1 MTAMYNILSVFILFI
16 STRESEATVDRR
28 FSDLKRCADNEC
40 SMLLCR
46 GKASQNFAG
55 PDCRFLS
62 FKAGE
67 TIYVYYKLSGQRSDV
82 WAGSVGNRFGYFP
95 KDFLNINHIYTDKE
109 IEVSTEETD
118 FVCFDTGVDKF
129 ASYDVDDLLRNSFI
143 DQINEPS
150 DKPEESDASDEDGET
165 EEPSRDVAS
174 NPDLSRTGDQDDDPE
189 TSRAAMEMM
198 ASSEKDQDIVSKS
211 DPDRYVDQDEPSASP
226 SVNDEAF
233 EESNRTTQVENVSEL
248 KTTLGTTFDAVSTD
262 DESTRKVTPY
272 DDDDDEDLREGLVP
286 HVVEEHVKEPSLL
299 TFEQKWRDVPE
310 ETEDEHVQK
319 EEPSLENGEADE
331 TGRDVFINSVSS
343 PTEGEAE
350 HGDER
355 EGHPRDPELAPV
367 PKETTTSDE
376 KDKHRAETIADPEQP
391 VDRDVPV
398 EALSSPI
405 KDEEGLEDG
414 VRTTEVETVV
424 SEAQTTFGT
433 TFEAVTT
440 DDENTLKVTPEDDE
454 AWEDDLVQQ
463 VVEEEPVKEP
473 SLLTFEE
480 QPQDVTDE
488 SVWSTLGD
496 TVFKIVSGGE
506 RVDETK
512 DDDDDEEDDDEEEE
526 VEVKE
531 KMEEKIDA
539 QTKPEAEPEF
549 RNISV
554 SDIKTSEEAEEQNA
568 NVSNNNN
575 ESEEIKGVASDL
587 DENLVSFES
596 EAEPQHVPQS
606 SLLEKHPNPSE
617 TKFHKPE
624 SLIEED
630 SPKGPDLEEH
640 TEEQIQRV
648 KHAIIDLFED
658 TLKSENLTSEPQ
670 IDEDEDQDPE
680 ELLQDENAV
689 LATRSD
695 TAQVSEEPVLE
706 NPKLEP
712 VKEEKNDLVTLKED
726 KLEDDE
732 KMEQDE
738 EPEAVEETRTGPL
751 VEEEP
756 EYSESVQRLTLL
768 RDRFNDDEIGRMLR
782 HLSIKDLYK
791 VEAMFTDLDHRLNS
805 AKQAHP
811 NSSEDLERA
820 LESIL
825 EVSENAILDEIDGML
840 DAREKK
846 ALQLGQQIDQSVLD
860 EESAVLDDFQ
870 EFAFYLHQKYSSSVP
885 LVKEENL
892 SHVDMAENVSDVSE
906 ASEEVESPTESLALT
921 DATES
926 PELHQE
932 TGELFTVIPQ
942 DDEPQSQ
949 DATPPEE
956 DAGRFN
962 KNHQDV
968 QAIIQEATEIPKVPQ
983 AILETPLDVLGLEID
998 PSSDPQDSSKT
1009 SDFAD
1014 NNEQSSASDHVRD
1027 FYLLASDVFGVYVEI
1042 LIAAMPEDWRPGPTF
1057 HGLPWMP
1064 VVVTAVVGVLTVLVF
1079 LWRTVLAVKSRRY
1092 LLTEK
1097 QLGEKIQQLIS
1108 EKSEVL
1114 QKVSELNNT
1123 IKQHEEKLSNS
1134 EESRSS
1140 QQEEFLELKN
1150 NYRDLNEQKE
1160 KLSSNFARLYE
1171 KIANAEKENKTLNK
1185 KISTMHEGVQKYQE
1199 TLKKYDEDRS
1209 KVQVLVDEARLRE
1222 DALKAQVLSFEK
1234 DNCALKE
1241 QKKSLLQDAKDWQE
1255 KHVRLSEEIKVY
1267 HKTQTELENALVH
1280 KENEIEVLSGCIA
1293 ELKSLEA
1300 CNNEELGNDKNED
1313 PLKLH
1318 LKQMMDVSRIKAT
1331 LSVIEDER
1339 NRWFENFMAEQKV
1352 RQELEEKYQ
1361 KVMHDQTNMKNEK
1374 THLENQY
1381 KNLQQRL
1388 EITTEL
1394 YHQKENILHQKLTQ
1408 EELERHEK
1416 ESKLSEVDGRALQAE
1431 EELNLLRQKVKDMQ
1445 EEMQQ
1450 NERSLK
1456 AEIAV
1461 QEKKAHENWLKARA
1475 SERTLIEEKRECAN
1489 LRQKIV
1495 EFSDKMSDL
1504 EHSLY
1509 KSGPP
1514 ERHMPPLQRGDSY
1527 GPSPVSG
1534 GAPSPPLMI
1543 EGPGRPPSG
1552 RRSETFGPRLLLDGH
1567 GRSSDLGHP
1576 LPFRPDMSGPRTSSP
1591 HTQEGSQ
1598 VDSKAEV
1605 PMQAFAD
1612 PTEAVNKSQRQ
1623 GSFLP
1628 SPIRD
1633 SPVPGSNALPKAYG
1647 PPPMGGPLP
1656 PPMGGPL
1663 PPPMPPL
1670 NGHYQPMIPPGPP
1683 FGPDPRFRPPHM
1695 DSYRPPFP
1703 LRPYGPVP
1711 PRPFVHGPPLRDFP
1725 SMGPAPHAIH
1735 EFPPNFPRPQD
1746 SPFPPRPFPLG
1757 TLPPPGTMVPPAH
1770 GPAPST
1776 PPQPRGGQDTPHAPP
1791 EQQRAPHDAPPPSGT
1806 QS

>member
-1 MTAMYNILSVFILFI
+1 MYYILSVFILFI

-28 FSDLKRCADNEC
+28 FSDLKRCADEEC

-46 GKASQNFAG
+46 GKASQDFVG

-82 WAGSVGNRFGYFP
+82 WAGSVGNSFGYFP
-95 KDFLNINHIYTDKE
+95 KDFLNINHIYTEKE

-129 ASYDVDDLLRNSFI
+129 ASYDVDALLQNSFI

-150 DKPEESDASDEDGET
+150 DKSEESDASDEDGET
-165 EEPSRDVAS
+165 EEPSRDVAL
-174 NPDLSRTGDQDDDPE
+174 NPDSSRTGGQDDDPE
-189 TSRAAMEMM
+189 TSRAAMEMT
-198 ASSEKDQDIVSKS
+198 ASSEKDQDQDIVSES

-226 SVNDEAF
+226 SVNDKAS

-248 KTTLGTTFDAVSTD
+248 KTTLGTTFDAVATD

-272 DDDDDEDLREGLVP
+272 DDDEDLREGLVP

-299 TFEQKWRDVPE
+299 TFEQKSLDVPE
-310 ETEDEHVQK
+310 ETKDEHVQK
-319 EEPSLENGEADE
+319 EEPSPENRDTDE
-331 TGRDVFINSVSS
+331 TRRDVFVNSDSS

-350 HGDER
+350 HGNER
-355 EGHPRDPELAPV
+355 EGLPRDPELAPV
-367 PKETTTSDE
+367 LKVTTTSDE
-376 KDKHRAETIADPEQP
+376 KDEHRAETIADPEQP
-391 VDRDVPV
+391 VDRDVPD
-398 EALSSPI
+398 EASSSPS
-405 KDEEGLEDG
+405 KDDEGLEDG

-424 SEAQTTFGT
+424 SEARTTFGT

-440 DDENTLKVTPEDDE
+440 DDENTIKVTPEDDE

-473 SLLTFEE
+473 SLLTFDE
-480 QPQDVTDE
+480 QPQDVKDE

-496 TVFKIVSGGE
+496 RVFKIVSGGE

-512 DDDDDEEDDDEEEE
+512 DNDEEEDEEEEEEEE
-526 VEVKE
+526 VEVEEKREE
-531 KMEEKIDA
+531 KMDA
-539 QTKPEAEPEF
+539 ETKPKAEPVF
-549 RNISV
+549 QDISI
-554 SDIKTSEEAEEQNA
+554 SDIKTSEEVEEQNV

-587 DENLVSFES
+587 DENLVSSES

-606 SLLEKHPNPSE
+606 SLLEKNPNPSE

-624 SLIEED
+624 TFIEED
-630 SPKGPDLEEH
+630 SPKGPELEEH

-648 KHAIIDLFED
+648 KHTIIDLFED

-706 NPKLEP
+706 NPELEP
-712 VKEEKNDLVTLKED
+712 VEEEKNDLVTLKED
-726 KLEDDE
+726 ELEDDE

-738 EPEAVEETRTGPL
+738 EPEAIEETRTGPL

-768 RDRFNDDEIGRMLR
+768 RDHFNDDEIGRMLR

-791 VEAMFTDLDHRLNS
+791 VEAMFTDLDHRLNA

-811 NSSEDLERA
+811 NSSEDLEHA

-846 ALQLGQQIDQSVLD
+846 ALQFGQQMDQSVLD

-892 SHVDMAENVSDVSE
+892 SHVDTAENVSDVSE
-906 ASEEVESPTESLALT
+906 ASEEVGSPTESPALT

-932 TGELFTVIPQ
+932 TADLFTVIPQ

-962 KNHQDV
+962 ENHQDV
-968 QAIIQEATEIPKVPQ
+968 QASFQEATEIPKGPQ
-983 AILETPLDVLGLEID
+983 AILETPLDVLGFEIN

-1009 SDFAD
+1009 SDFAG
-1014 NNEQSSASDHVRD
+1014 NNEQASASDHVRD
-1027 FYLLASDVFGVYVEI
+1027 SYLLTSDVFGVYVEI
-1042 LIAAMPEDWRPGPTF
+1042 IDTSETVMESDISHMSALSGVLELWTTVSVVFVSGFQELIAAMPEDWRPGPTF
-1057 HGLPWMP
+1057 YGLPWKP
-1064 VVVTAVVGVLTVLVF
+1064 IVVTAVVGVLTVLVF

-1114 QKVSELNNT
+1114 QKVSELNKT

-1140 QQEEFLELKN
+1140 QQEEFLKLKANFKLLFSLCVFQN

-1171 KIANAEKENKTLNK
+1171 KIANAEKENKTLNE

-1209 KVQVLVDEARLRE
+1209 KVQVLVDEAKLRE

-1361 KVMHDQTNMKNEK
+1361 KVVHDQTNIKNEK

-1504 EHSLY
+1504 ERSLCR
-1509 KSGPP
+1509 S
-1514 ERHMPPLQRGDSY
+1514 GDSY

-1591 HTQEGSQ
+1591 HTQDGS
-1598 VDSKAEV
+1598 
-1605 PMQAFAD
+1605 
-1612 PTEAVNKSQRQ
+1612 VNKSQRQ

-1633 SPVPGSNALPKAYG
+1633 SPVPGSNALPKAFG
-1647 PPPMGGPLP
+1647 P

-1663 PPPMPPL
+1663 PPPMPPP

-1711 PRPFVHGPPLRDFP
+1711 PRPFVTEKQCVEKIQQLINEK
-1725 SMGPAPHAIH
+1725 SEVLQKVSKLNKTIKQH
-1735 EFPPNFPRPQD
+1735 EEKVSNSEESRRSLQTEILELKACV
-1746 SPFPPRPFPLG
+1746 RKKK
-1757 TLPPPGTMVPPAH
+1757 
-1770 GPAPST
+1770 
-1776 PPQPRGGQDTPHAPP
+1776 
-1791 EQQRAPHDAPPPSGT
+1791 
-1806 QS
+1806 